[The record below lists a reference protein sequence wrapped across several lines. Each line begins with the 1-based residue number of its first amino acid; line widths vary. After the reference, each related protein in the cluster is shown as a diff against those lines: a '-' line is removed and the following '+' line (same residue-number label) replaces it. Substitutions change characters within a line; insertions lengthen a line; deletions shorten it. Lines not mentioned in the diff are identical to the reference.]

1 MDLIVY
7 DNGGSEPLPNPKPH
21 AWFQSSP
28 CRQIMMDL
36 SGWNVRSMACGPAHF
51 VVAADESVITWGA
64 GTNGE
69 LAYGADGKKSSAN
82 PAKCQALEGMH
93 VHQVRARDSNGSG

>member
-1 MDLIVY
+1 LR
-7 DNGGSEPLPNPKPH
+7 PLPR
-21 AWFQSSP
+21 
-28 CRQIMMDL
+28 RQIMMDL

-69 LAYGADGKKSSAN
+69 LAYGAEGKKSSAN
-82 PAKCQALEGMH
+82 PAKCYALEGMH
-93 VHQVRARDSNGSG
+93 VHQVSGGRLGVCKPRGGGIAPRAGLVCVPAQ